1 MGRGEEDIVYFSYA
15 MSIGSLLA
23 PLLVQRLREKA
34 ANWKGFATASI
45 CGILCLILWANSGSM
60 GLAFGAVLLF
70 SIFNCFVGISFQTVY
85 QAEVE
90 NQYLGRV
97 MAFYKIF
104 TVLSSVIG
112 ILLAPVLLENLGIGL
127 SFLGVGVIVVC
138 LILGISIKERGKM
151 PKQQM

>member
-1 MGRGEEDIVYFSYA
+1 
-15 MSIGSLLA
+15 
-23 PLLVQRLREKA
+23 
-34 ANWKGFATASI
+34 
-45 CGILCLILWANSGSM
+45 
-60 GLAFGAVLLF
+60 
-70 SIFNCFVGISFQTVY
+70 
-85 QAEVE
+85 
-90 NQYLGRV
+90 